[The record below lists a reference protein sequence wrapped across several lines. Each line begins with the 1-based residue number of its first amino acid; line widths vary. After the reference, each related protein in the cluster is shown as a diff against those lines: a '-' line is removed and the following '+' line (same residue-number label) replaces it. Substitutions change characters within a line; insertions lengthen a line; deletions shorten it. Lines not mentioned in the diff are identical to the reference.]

1 VPAAQLV
8 FLTHLPLMAV
18 EAVLTGTI
26 VVFLQRVKPE
36 VLILPS
42 QLPAEQPGR
51 A

>member
-18 EAVLTGTI
+18 EVLTGTI